1 MKRPWVD
8 THIHVSDLGPDGSRR
23 ERMLA
28 DLLDVLNHCDADLR
42 FVITCDGVYNSRVM
56 ADPSGMREAN
66 RMVYELVRRA
76 PGRLYGGCIVNPHF
90 PEAAL
95 DMMKVAFEEWGFVML
110 GEMLQYMMNYRMAS
124 AEVEQLVRLAAHY
137 EVPVQVHIGT
147 YWTKQHE
154 GSVDGMDHLRD
165 LLRCADRVPEAKYIL
180 AHAVGCGPTPE
191 HVPWANMILDAL
203 GALFPTYP
211 DNFWIEIRDFQCPA
225 LARAVAEV
233 PVTRLLAGTD
243 WTTRI
248 GPPFQPYGTMFD
260 VPAAQNPFPPEVS
273 SFVGFL
279 EQADASAE
287 AIRRIGFGNARELL
301 RLGT

>member
-23 ERMLA
+23 EQMLA
-28 DLLDVLNHCDADLR
+28 DLLDVLDHCDADLR
-42 FVITCDGVYNSRVM
+42 FVITCDGAYNSRVM

-66 RMVYELVRRA
+66 RMVYELVRQA

-110 GEMLQYMMNYRMAS
+110 GEMLQYMMNYRMDS
-124 AEVEQLVRLAAHY
+124 DEVEQLVRLAAHY

-147 YWTKQHE
+147 YWMKQHE

-180 AHAVGCGPTPE
+180 AHAIGCGPTPDY
-191 HVPWANMILDAL
+191 VPWADMFLDTL
-203 GALFPTYP
+203 GGVFDTYP
-211 DNFWIEIRDFQCPA
+211 MNFWIEIRDFQCRA
-225 LARAVAEV
+225 LKRTLADV
-233 PVTRLLAGTD
+233 PTSRLLSGTD

-248 GPPFQPYGTMFD
+248 GPPFATYGTMFD
-260 VPAAQNPFPPEVS
+260 VKEEQNPFPPKVD
-273 SFVGFL
+273 SFAQFL
-279 EQADASAE
+279 RDAGASE
-287 AIRRIGFGNARELL
+287 EDISRIGFDNAKGLL
-301 RLGT
+301 KLKV